1 MLCKI
6 NLQNQRMEV
15 SNNSAYLSKAK
26 LARRSFLRT
35 TGLSLS
41 LPFLESMKPIFGKRS
56 NSINFSPRRMVAIQ
70 TNQGI
75 LPRYFFPSAT
85 GVDYEVTDYLKVLRR
100 HLPNTT
106 IFSGVSHPG
115 VDGGHAAQKCFLT
128 GTPHPAR
135 GGFRNG
141 ISLDQYMAEEIGS
154 VTRFPSL
161 SLAVTNENATLSY
174 TRSGAAVPSDQSPRK
189 LYEKLFLQGKPSEIE
204 AKIEALRQGRSTL
217 DFLSEQAGKLN
228 LKLSKNDRDR
238 MDQYMTSV
246 RELEKRMEASQE
258 WENQPKPKVES
269 QIPDENKDRMAFVSR
284 SKTMFEMIRLALE
297 TDSTRVIS
305 LFIDTTVIHNITH
318 HGNRPE
324 ILSELKSHELG
335 QFNAL
340 NDFLSELSDTKEN
353 DDTLL
358 NRTMVLYGTCMGSA
372 NSHSNHNLP
381 ILLAGGGF
389 KHGKHLGF
397 DKNNN
402 YPLTNLYLSMLH
414 RMGIR
419 ADRFSTSTGQMRGL
433 EFV

>member
-1 MLCKI
+1 MD
-6 NLQNQRMEV
+6 
-15 SNNSAYLSKAK
+15 S
-26 LARRSFLRT
+26 
-35 TGLSLS
+35 
-41 LPFLESMKPIFGKRS
+41 
-56 NSINFSPRRMVAIQ
+56 SPRRMVAIQ

-75 LPRYFFPSAT
+75 LPRYFFPSQT
-85 GVDYEVTDYLKVLRR
+85 GNVYEATDYLKVLER
-100 HLPNTT
+100 HLGQMT

-154 VTRFPSL
+154 VTRFPSI

-174 TRSGAAVPSDQSPRK
+174 TRSGAAIPSDQSPIK
-189 LYEKLFLQGKPSEIE
+189 LYEKLFLQGKPTEVQ

-217 DFLSEQAGKLN
+217 DFLNEQAVKLN
-228 LKLSKNDRDR
+228 SKLSANDRDR
-238 MDQYMTSV
+238 VEQYMTSV
-246 RELEKRMEASQE
+246 RELEKRMQASQE
-258 WENQPKPKVES
+258 WENKPKPKVEAK
-269 QIPDENKDRMAFVSR
+269 IPEENNDRMAFVSR
-284 SKTMFEMIRLALE
+284 SQTMFEMIRLALE
-297 TDSTRVIS
+297 TDSTRVVS

-335 QFNAL
+335 QFKAL
-340 NDFLSELSDTKEN
+340 NDFLSDLSDKKEKDQN
-353 DDTLL
+353 LL
-358 NRTMVLYGTCMGSA
+358 DRTMVLYGTCMGSA

-389 KHGKHLGF
+389 KHGNHLGF
-397 DKNNN
+397 DKKSN

-414 RMGIR
+414 RMGIQ
-419 ADRFSTSTGQMRGL
+419 ADRFSTSTGPIRGL
-433 EFV
+433 ELI